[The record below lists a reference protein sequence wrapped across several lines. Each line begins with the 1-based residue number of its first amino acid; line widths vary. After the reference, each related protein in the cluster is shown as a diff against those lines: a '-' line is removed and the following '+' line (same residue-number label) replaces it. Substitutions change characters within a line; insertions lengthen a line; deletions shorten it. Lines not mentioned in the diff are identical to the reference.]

1 MILDFIKSLIMIYFS
16 LSSCVW
22 SQTFKLNRKYVKTS
36 KYHSESSLSALN
48 FTIRCNFLDFGCF
61 FTPFPR
67 RSNSKSTKGY
77 FHKKIKRQLNLMSH
91 YYVTPALD
99 MNKWPQSVVH
109 GKLIGEKLKV
119 IPNSYKNNQNLSIS
133 INSIIANNAH
143 GPLISISPVNKK
155 LLQSINN
162 PSIYKVTVKPM
173 TEFYVPTKST
183 NIHQFTR
190 RTNSPI
196 TIPEPYF
203 YINETK
209 TIPKSVDTSQIQ
221 NLQWNS
227 NNMDSNYDVMPKF
240 MQALDQLERKF
251 YKVTFTKL
259 SQISPVNRR
268 ENGISFVQSGLF
280 LQLTLMALSSEV
292 DHATRQEIEDCI
304 GLQLSDTE
312 MIYTFN
318 EIVSSLPKSSDAL
331 KFRFSTRL
339 TLDVKPNLQPQF
351 EHGIANALQLHL
363 NRINRTDTAEVLR
376 RILNKMIEEDSGGA
390 MQETFAEDELSEAI
404 CSVLL
409 TTMYIRPRWRSAP
422 TVLNGTHIFHDAVDA
437 PHRSARMIRINDIMQ
452 YAELNE
458 WDAEAIEINY
468 ATPGLSLLILV
479 PRGRS
484 LRNLAAHLAE
494 TSIHHVLERMYTL
507 RVAVTLPLYTLRMTL
522 LLPSKLQSMGI
533 SRLVDLGN
541 GECEELRLSHAVQ
554 RLMFWAEAGR
564 NAFKDDGMEWDET
577 PELELVVNRPYIF
590 YVRWRNIT
598 IMNGNFVL

>member
-1 MILDFIKSLIMIYFS
+1 MY
-16 LSSCVW
+16 
-22 SQTFKLNRKYVKTS
+22 
-36 KYHSESSLSALN
+36 
-48 FTIRCNFLDFGCF
+48 
-61 FTPFPR
+61 
-67 RSNSKSTKGY
+67 
-77 FHKKIKRQLNLMSH
+77 
-91 YYVTPALD
+91 
-99 MNKWPQSVVH
+99 
-109 GKLIGEKLKV
+109 
-119 IPNSYKNNQNLSIS
+119 
-133 INSIIANNAH
+133 
-143 GPLISISPVNKK
+143 
-155 LLQSINN
+155 
-162 PSIYKVTVKPM
+162 
-173 TEFYVPTKST
+173 
-183 NIHQFTR
+183 
-190 RTNSPI
+190 
-196 TIPEPYF
+196 
-203 YINETK
+203 
-209 TIPKSVDTSQIQ
+209 
-221 NLQWNS
+221 S
-227 NNMDSNYDVMPKF
+227 NNDVMAKF

-292 DHATRQEIEDCI
+292 DNSTRQEIEDCI

-312 MIYTFN
+312 T
-318 EIVSSLPKSSDAL
+318 VSSLPKSSDAL

-351 EHGIANALQLHL
+351 EHGLANALQLHL
-363 NRINRTDTAEVLR
+363 NRINRTDTAKSLQ
-376 RILNKMIEEDSGGA
+376 RILNKMILEDSGGA
-390 MQETFAEDELSEAI
+390 MHETFEEDELSKGI

-422 TVLNGTHIFHDAVDA
+422 TVLNGTHVFHDTEDA
-437 PHRSARMIRINDIMQ
+437 PHRSARMIRINDMMQ
-452 YAELNE
+452 YTELNE

-484 LRNLAAHLAE
+484 LRKLAAHLAE

-564 NAFKDDGMEWDET
+564 NAFKDDVSNAKKT
-577 PELELVVNRPYIF
+577 PR
-590 YVRWRNIT
+590 
-598 IMNGNFVL
+598 G